1 LVSDIPYF
9 EVKGRQERASQNQ
22 LVKLVDTQASVDL
35 RSKFDEIDYIR
46 FWELVSANMWRWM
59 KNSLMIEYTKTDNKA
74 EAQSTTV

>member
-1 LVSDIPYF
+1 MVSDIPYF